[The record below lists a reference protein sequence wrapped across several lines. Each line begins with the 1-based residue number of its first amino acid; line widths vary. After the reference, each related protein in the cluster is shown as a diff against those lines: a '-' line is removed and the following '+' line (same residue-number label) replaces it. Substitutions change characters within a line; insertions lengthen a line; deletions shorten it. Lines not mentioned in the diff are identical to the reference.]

1 MRSINVEKIL
11 DDVDALSAAL
21 SRFQAL
27 SWEALTPAQLVDVLE
42 KYAFVIGRL
51 DAAMYELRSPFARP
65 SGRRT

>member
-1 MRSINVEKIL
+1 MRSINGEKNQ

-51 DAAMYELRSPFARP
+51 YAVIYELRSPFARP